1 MTTVNMTNDTLNLQE
16 ARTKCDQ
23 LEKEN
28 DKWKT
33 RAEKSLEINLG
44 MMEIDRKR
52 KAENEDLKENV
63 PKMKEFIL
71 ELMKDNKKLT
81 ELTEIVP
88 KMKELILELQEE
100 TGFSKQVAFF
110 QKTIEELKKENEE
123 WKTSYMKHKE
133 SIDEIYEIN
142 LELIKDNEGLTE
154 LTQIL
159 ETTDAVKSGN
169 FQKTIEE
176 LTEELEMWKKYKH
189 LDLSKLC
196 PVDDTN
202 FGCWEYWDFV
212 VWKECLMK
220 LDQNTGEPLPKE
232 KQDNPEYIKFC
243 KYFPRPRD
251 VDNEEEE
258 EEETI
263 EEPFCENGLCNG
275 GQKFEIKDK
284 MFCSPMCGNKYFN
297 LEEDDSYYWH

>member
-1 MTTVNMTNDTLNLQE
+1 MTNDTLNLQE

-23 LEKEN
+23 LEKLIKMIPKTAVRAGFIC
-28 DKWKT
+28 DKMNCLMK
-33 RAEKSLEINLG
+33 
-44 MMEIDRKR
+44 
-52 KAENEDLKENV
+52 ENEEMKKKIIALNKMMRVTLEKNNAFQLITERDEANIKNFKLTKEN
-63 PKMKEFIL
+63 
-71 ELMKDNKKLT
+71 
-81 ELTEIVP
+81 
-88 KMKELILELQEE
+88 
-100 TGFSKQVAFF
+100 
-110 QKTIEELKKENEE
+110 EELKKENDK
-123 WKTSYMKHKE
+123 WKTSYMKHEE
-133 SIDEIYEIN
+133 SMEIN
-142 LELIKDNEGLTE
+142 LELIKDNLELIKDNKGLKE

-159 ETTDAVKSGN
+159 ETTDAEMSQMEIEN
-169 FQKTIEE
+169 EE

-212 VWKECLMK
+212 VWEECLMK
-220 LDQNTGEPLPKE
+220 LDQITGEPLPKE